1 MIVVLLPNAGHT
13 KLRLEPSTTPQD
25 LIGLIS
31 KTHRLKYDPIA
42 IDFSTFASLILYGLK
57 YRLYTVDYICCLTE
71 EDQRRLQV
79 RHHHCKVQLH
89 DIFVVTYCL
98 TRTYVS

>member
-42 IDFSTFASLILYGLK
+42 IDFSIFASLILSM
-57 YRLYTVDYICCLTE
+57 V
-71 EDQRRLQV
+71 
-79 RHHHCKVQLH
+79 
-89 DIFVVTYCL
+89 
-98 TRTYVS
+98 